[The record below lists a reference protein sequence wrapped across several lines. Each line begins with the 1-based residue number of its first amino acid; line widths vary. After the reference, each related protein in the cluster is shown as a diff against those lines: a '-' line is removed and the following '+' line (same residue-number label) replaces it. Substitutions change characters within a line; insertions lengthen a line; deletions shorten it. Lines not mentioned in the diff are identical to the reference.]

1 METSYK
7 VKFRFVIG
15 FIFTFFILGLV
26 IEYKFGVIKNIQNDR
41 NEKIWYKPL
50 PEFPSSFNNKAGLSS
65 NKFLDLPLNE
75 DEKLFWRES
84 LRNRIL
90 NEINGE
96 LFPTKPTQ
104 YKILSSKKTVSLE
117 EQELLITSFDGQLIP
132 ARLFIPVS
140 NGSSP
145 GILFI
150 PGHSGSQSGMLQLS
164 DEVDSY
170 QHAAARK
177 LAESGFVTLTFELRG
192 FGYLGMPDYPE
203 HNLWAYNALQKGE
216 SYKTLILKDTAVLIA
231 LLKEHS
237 KVDSNRIGITGA
249 SYGGEVAVQYG
260 ALDKNIKAISFHSYA
275 GNIGVPDDLDNSSI
289 TPDLCHILP
298 GIDSWMTQE
307 NWIWLLAPRN
317 IQGIRGIEDK
327 KDFMK
332 NYDVYAMGWD
342 DKSKIKMQIEEG
354 GHSYFTNSSINF
366 FQSNL

>member
-1 METSYK
+1 MSNR
-7 VKFRFVIG
+7 VKLRFVIG
-15 FIFTFFILGLV
+15 LIFTFFILGLV
-26 IEYKFGVIKNIQNDR
+26 IEYKIGIIKDIQNDR

-65 NKFLDLPLNE
+65 NKFIEFPLNE
-75 DEKLFWRES
+75 DEKFFWRKT

-96 LFPTKPTQ
+96 LFPTQSTQ
-104 YKILSSKKTVSLE
+104 YKILSAKGTDSLI

-132 ARLFIPVS
+132 ARLFIPIS
-140 NGSSP
+140 NEQNP

-170 QHAAARK
+170 QNAAARK
-177 LAESGFVTLTFELRG
+177 LAESGFVTLAFELRG

-216 SYKTLILKDTAVLIA
+216 SYKSLILKDTAVATA
-231 LLKEHS
+231 LLKEHPN
-237 KVDSNRIGITGA
+237 VDSKRIGITGA

-275 GNIGVPDDLDNSSI
+275 GNIGVPDDLNNSST
-289 TPDLCHILP
+289 TPHLCHILP

-317 IQGIRGIEDK
+317 IHGIRGIEDK

-332 NYDVYAMGWD
+332 NYEIYAMGWND
-342 DKSKIKMQIEEG
+342 RSKIKMQIEDG
-354 GHSYFTNSSINF
+354 GHEYFTNSSINF
-366 FQSNL
+366 FKSNL

>member
-1 METSYK
+1 MSNR
-7 VKFRFVIG
+7 VKLRFVIG
-15 FIFTFFILGLV
+15 LIFTFFILGLV
-26 IEYKFGVIKNIQNDR
+26 IEYKIGIIKDIQNDR

-65 NKFLDLPLNE
+65 NKFMEFPLNE
-75 DEKLFWRES
+75 DEKFFWRKI

-96 LFPTKPTQ
+96 LFPTQPTQ
-104 YKILSSKKTVSLE
+104 YKILSAKGTDSLI

-132 ARLFIPVS
+132 ARLFIPIS
-140 NGSSP
+140 NEQNP

-164 DEVDSY
+164 DEADSY
-170 QHAAARK
+170 QNAAARK
-177 LAESGFVTLTFELRG
+177 LAESGFVTLAFELRG

-216 SYKTLILKDTAVLIA
+216 SYKSLILKDAAVATA
-231 LLKEHS
+231 LLKEHPN
-237 KVDSNRIGITGA
+237 VDSKRIGITGA

-275 GNIGVPDDLDNSSI
+275 GNIGVPDDLNNSST
-289 TPDLCHILP
+289 TPHLCHILP

-332 NYDVYAMGWD
+332 NYEIYAMGWND
-342 DKSKIKMQIEEG
+342 RSKIKMQIEDG
-354 GHSYFTNSSINF
+354 GHEYFTNSSINF
-366 FQSNL
+366 FKSNL